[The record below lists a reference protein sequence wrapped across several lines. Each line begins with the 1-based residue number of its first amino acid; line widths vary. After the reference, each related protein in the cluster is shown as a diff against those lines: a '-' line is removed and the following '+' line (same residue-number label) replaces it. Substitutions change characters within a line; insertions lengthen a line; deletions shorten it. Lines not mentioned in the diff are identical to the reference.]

1 MRIIHWIIILITL
14 AGSVAAQETTSTA
27 DENTETTAAAAADT
41 DTETTA
47 TAAPKSDAAPDS
59 NETRERLAE
68 VLRRYPPQVTKVLKT
83 DPALFNN
90 ASYLA
95 TYPELATF
103 IGKHPEIAHSP
114 DFYTENIWVPGDLPI
129 ESAGERIWR
138 DLMQGISIFMV
149 MLLITSTLVWLIR
162 TLIEHRRWSRLTRTQ
177 AEVHGK
183 LMDRLSS
190 NEELL
195 AYMQTTGGKRF
206 LESAPIAVNSEPRSV
221 SAPISRMLWSVQVGL
236 ILAAAGVGLTIVSS
250 GVDKVVAEP
259 LSAMGVLGMAI
270 GAGFLISALVSFFLS
285 RRLGL
290 FPNDTPA
297 AE

>member
-1 MRIIHWIIILITL
+1 MRTIHYIFILILITL
-14 AGSVAAQETTSTA
+14 AGSLAAQE
-27 DENTETTAAAAADT
+27 ETTTAEEST
-41 DTETTA
+41 TTA
-47 TAAPKSDAAPDS
+47 VTTTAPAAKLDS
-59 NETRERLAE
+59 NETRERFGE
-68 VLRRYPPQVTKVLKT
+68 VLRRYPPEVSKVLKL
-83 DPALFNN
+83 DPALFGNPT
-90 ASYLA
+90 YLS
-95 TYPELATF
+95 TYPELASF
-103 IGKHPEIAHSP
+103 VGEHPEIAHNP
-114 DFYTENIWVPGDLPI
+114 AFYLEGVWIPNDLPV

-138 DLMQGISIFMV
+138 DLMQGISIFLV

-206 LESAPIAVNSEPRSV
+206 LESAPIAVSSEPRAV

-236 ILAAAGVGLTIVSS
+236 ILAAAGVGLTFVSN
-250 GVDKVVAEP
+250 GVDKVVSQP
-259 LSAMGVLGMAI
+259 LSAMGVLAMAI
-270 GAGFLISALVSFFLS
+270 GAGFLLSAVVSFFLS

-290 FPNDTPA
+290 FPNDAAA